1 MKKFAQTASV
11 NESSPMEFEND
22 TYTMYRLMDTKV
34 APDSIKVRLLSFQPR
49 STEIDSVLNV
59 LNHGGSFAELAPK
72 YNGNDEIWL
81 MENMASSVGRPFIN
95 KVFSEN
101 GNGFF

>member
-1 MKKFAQTASV
+1 
-11 NESSPMEFEND
+11 MEFEND

-59 LNHGGSFAELAPK
+59 LNHEEVSPNLLRNTTGMMKFG
-72 YNGNDEIWL
+72 
-81 MENMASSVGRPFIN
+81 
-95 KVFSEN
+95 
-101 GNGFF
+101 